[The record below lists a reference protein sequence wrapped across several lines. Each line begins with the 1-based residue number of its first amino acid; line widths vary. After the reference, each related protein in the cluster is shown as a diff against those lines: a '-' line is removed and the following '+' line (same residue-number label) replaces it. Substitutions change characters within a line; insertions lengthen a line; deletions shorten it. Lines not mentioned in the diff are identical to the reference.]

1 MKDKRYYWIKLRT
14 DFFNRQEIDFILSQ
28 KNGCQYI
35 VLYQMLCLNTANND
49 GIMASKI
56 GDIFIPYDINKIVRD
71 TKYFDF
77 DTVSIAL
84 SIFKKLGL
92 IYEYKD
98 DVFAI
103 SDFDEMVGSEA
114 PSAKRVREY
123 RERQKMLKCNNN
135 VTQEIDNKDLDKKID
150 KDIYNICHLRLTE
163 KEELCCK
170 CYKKHKCSLPTSS
183 SFKMK
188 YRCNVEDYNPEKS
201 NMPIY
206 YKDADGKEYWNGKLM
221 EIDPATPEEQA
232 EMDELLKEFK

>member
-28 KNGCQYI
+28 KNGCKYI

-98 DVFAI
+98 DVFGI

-114 PSAKRVREY
+114 SSAKRVREY
-123 RERQKMLKCNNN
+123 RERQKALQCNKT
-135 VTQEIDNKDLDKKID
+135 VTQEIDNKELDKKID
-150 KDIYNICHLRLTE
+150 KDIYNICHLHLTE

-170 CYKKHKCSLPTSS
+170 CYKKHKCLLPTSS
-183 SFKMK
+183 SFKIK
-188 YRCNVEDYNPEKS
+188 YNCNVEDYNPEKS

-206 YKDADGKEYWNGKLM
+206 YKSSDGKEYWNGKLM

-232 EMDELLKEFK
+232 EMDELLKEFR